1 MIAYHI
7 DRRCSLQK
15 GQTLL
20 LDTNCQ
26 LGNAFNIYNN
36 SLSHHGKYYL
46 STNLPPSLEPGFLQ
60 INGSFVWEFALE
72 YIRCLNFPKLPSRF
86 QCIFGCQALED
97 TEMWKNYFLS
107 TGYTKMNIV
116 KIETDNVFLGDANWF
131 SQKGLYSHFKTD
143 KFGNISFSAYC
154 YYANKYWSGEMTDN
168 PKKELLITLPCN
180 VIDIL

>member
-7 DRRCSLQK
+7 DRRCVLQK
-15 GQTLL
+15 GQTLS
-20 LDTNCQ
+20 LDNNCN
-26 LGNAFNIYNN
+26 LENTFNVFKN
-36 SLSHHGKYYL
+36 SLSNFGKQYL
-46 STNLPPSLEPGFLQ
+46 CANLPLIVDSGFLQ
-60 INGSFVWEFALE
+60 IDGSFIWEFALE
-72 YIRCLNFPKLPSRF
+72 YIRCLNFPDLPSRF
-86 QCIFGCQALED
+86 QCVFGCQTLED
-97 TEMWKNYFLS
+97 IEMWKNHFFS

-116 KIETDNVFLGDANWF
+116 KIETKDAFLRDANWF
-131 SQKGLYSHFKTD
+131 NQKGLYSHFKTD